1 MRAIGSL
8 QPAVSGLQPEEVA
21 ADAGEAVFEVAAV
34 HKLIHDLRDDR
45 AQEAVA
51 GLKALFVDSEK
62 RGEMPGQALPE
73 GRGPGLALAVGLHLP
88 VYMQP
93 KSEILHTFCILASAL
108 RFPLRATAGI
118 VYQCLVFLRRR
129 P

>member
-51 GLKALFVDSEK
+51 GLKL
-62 RGEMPGQALPE
+62 
-73 GRGPGLALAVGLHLP
+73 
-88 VYMQP
+88 
-93 KSEILHTFCILASAL
+93 
-108 RFPLRATAGI
+108 
-118 VYQCLVFLRRR
+118 
-129 P
+129 